1 MQLIALDDIYNGI
14 HRPLERI
21 LKITQSGLVPCVW
34 TCPTLTAI

>member
-1 MQLIALDDIYNGI
+1 MQLIALHDIYNGI

-21 LKITQSGLVPCVW
+21 LQITQNGLVPRVW